1 MKEKLDFS
9 NLIPEFR
16 LLREGDMPIDS
27 AQGFSTSIVIFLLVV
42 MRFFLIY
49 AFWQR
54 EKAPYFNCI
63 LRKKRW

>member
-1 MKEKLDFS
+1 MKKKLDFS

-16 LLREGDMPIDS
+16 QFLEGDMPIDS

-42 MRFFLIY
+42 MGFFLIY

-54 EKAPYFNCI
+54 EKASHFNFI